1 MIKLPSCTIYYI
13 LSLHKI
19 LELLSL
25 KLVRIKEEVLILKK
39 EDKNL
44 IISIIFFIFVD
55 FFSTMIKTYL
65 IYRITIF
72 KTILYILPQV
82 ILISWLLKN
91 LLNKWITVY
100 LTLLITQLINTIVS
114 LKLILELIK

>member
-1 MIKLPSCTIYYI
+1 M
-13 LSLHKI
+13 
-19 LELLSL
+19 
-25 KLVRIKEEVLILKK
+25 KK

-55 FFSTMIKTYL
+55 FFSIMIKTYL

-100 LTLLITQLINTIVS
+100 LTLLITTIVS

>member
-1 MIKLPSCTIYYI
+1 
-13 LSLHKI
+13 
-19 LELLSL
+19 
-25 KLVRIKEEVLILKK
+25 LVKIKEEVLILKK

-55 FFSTMIKTYL
+55 FFSIMIKTYL

>member
-72 KTILYILPQV
+72 KTIFYILPQV
-82 ILISWLLKN
+82 ILIFWLLKN

>member
-72 KTILYILPQV
+72 KTIFYILPQV
-82 ILISWLLKN
+82 ILIFWLLKN

-100 LTLLITQLINTIVS
+100 LTLLITQLINTVVS